1 MKKIG
6 FLSFGHW
13 ADHPAY
19 QTRTAGDTLL
29 QSIDLAVAA
38 EELGIDG
45 AYYRVHHFARQLASP
60 FPLLAAIGAKTSKIE
75 IGTGVIDMRY
85 ENPLYMVEDAGAADL
100 IAGGRLQLGISRGS
114 PEQVIEGWR
123 QFGYAPE
130 QGETDADMGRK
141 KALEFLKRLDGEGFA
156 EPNPN
161 PMFPNPPGL
170 LRLEPHSEG
179 LRERIW
185 WGAASNATAVWA
197 AEQGMHL
204 QSSTLKFDESGKPF
218 HIQQAEQIRLYKDAW
233 KKAGH
238 QREARVS
245 VSRSIFA
252 LVNDQ
257 DRMYFGQQ
265 GKSSDS
271 FGYIEPE
278 KRAVFGKSYA
288 AEPDQLVKELAQDEA
303 LQEADTILLTIPNTL
318 GVDYNAHILE
328 AILRHIAPALGWR

>member
-13 ADHPAY
+13 SNHPSY
-19 QTRTAGDTLL
+19 QTRTAADTLL

-38 EELGIDG
+38 EEIGLDG
-45 AYYRVHHFARQLASP
+45 AYFRVHHFARQLASP
-60 FPLLAAIGAKTSKIE
+60 FPLLSAIGAKTGKIE

-100 IAGGRLQLGISRGS
+100 ISGGRLQLGISRGS

-123 QFGYAPE
+123 YFGYDLAE
-130 QGETDADMGRK
+130 GETDADMGRN
-141 KALEFLKRLDGEGFA
+141 KALAFLAQLKGEGFA
-156 EPNPN
+156 QPNPY

-179 LRERIW
+179 LRDRIW
-185 WGAASNATAVWA
+185 WGAASNATAIWA
-197 AEQGMHL
+197 AEQGMNL

-218 HIQQAEQIRLYKDAW
+218 HIQQAEQIRLYKEAW

-238 QREARVS
+238 RREPRVS

-252 LVNDQ
+252 LVTDQ
-257 DRMYFGQQ
+257 DRYYFGQQ
-265 GKSSDS
+265 GKGDDS
-271 FGYIEPE
+271 FGYIEAD

-288 AEPDQLVKELAQDEA
+288 AEPDQLIKELAQDEA
-303 LQEADTILLTIPNTL
+303 IQEADTVLLTIPNTL
-318 GVDYNAHILE
+318 GVDYNIHVLAAILE
-328 AILRHIAPALGWR
+328 HVAPGLGWR